1 MHYTTADLLLR
12 FSLQDADETDS
23 AAYKEWNEEI
33 FFGSKDRKFTRT
45 ISSQQSREQRIHGGS
60 TFF

>member
-1 MHYTTADLLLR
+1 M
-12 FSLQDADETDS
+12 QDEADEIES

-45 ISSQQSREQRIHGGS
+45 ISSQQSREQRGFGGGFGGGGS

>member
-1 MHYTTADLLLR
+1 MFFVPQFQAE
-12 FSLQDADETDS
+12 DETDS

-45 ISSQQSREQRIHGGS
+45 ISSQQSREQRIGIGGGS

>member
-1 MHYTTADLLLR
+1 M
-12 FSLQDADETDS
+12 QDADETDS

-45 ISSQQSREQRIHGGS
+45 ISSQQSREQRIGGGS